1 MWGACASSRFNIVDV
16 LREAGIIIM
25 PIKKFL

>member
-16 LREAGIIIM
+16 LREVGIRIM